1 MTNIELLQKLEAGE
15 SILGFRWEGDQY
27 IRELPGRMWILSH
40 PRSGAKVVY
49 FDSGDEER
57 CFSLSFPA
65 LPHDDTGV
73 FHIIEHC
80 LVNGS
85 RKFPIPEWNNIGPQN
100 SFFTAFTSLDNTMYP
115 VASYVEKSFQD
126 LVRIYTDSVFSP
138 VLLDSDIPLMQEG
151 WHYEYDAGTDALRC
165 SGIVYSE
172 IKAAH
177 DLPYYLSI
185 LARNRAAFPDS
196 PYAHDIGGAPES
208 VPQLTYEQF
217 LAAYRRVF
225 RPENCL
231 CCVWG
236 NANLYDVLSTVVPY
250 FDGSPAEGR
259 RETLSVRPA
268 LWNGEPLHLEYPVVK
283 AGGKQDV
290 LGFQWV
296 CDPDRLQILQGQIA
310 VRLLEPLL
318 SSRLIEKGMCGQ
330 VSFTCESEPACPLL
344 ALTLMGT
351 QGGELDTIR
360 EEILRTVEE
369 LLKRD
374 PSGNALAA
382 ALTAAEF
389 ALREGLGQVP
399 RGIQAALDVTG
410 AFVHGTPLPEALRYA
425 DGLAAIREAGWPAL
439 AAFIRR
445 ALLENDRHSEFVL
458 TASETLAQRRQE
470 AEALRLR
477 ASRRRLD
484 GAGLQKVVEDS
495 RRLAEYHAQPVNQG
509 TVAAL
514 PKTRVEDLPARVPG
528 EELVARPSARG
539 DVLYLNNT
547 DGVVRLTLYFP
558 VERFDD
564 AFLNHLGVLAL
575 LFGKVGIVG
584 HTAQETAAEIGACTG
599 GIHAIPAW
607 YAPPEGDVLFLEVSL
622 AALPE
627 QFASAQELLQE
638 LLQGGNYADAAA
650 VRQILTAYRNGQVG
664 AIPRPDERTAAYFSH
679 GAAALQRC
687 GGVGLEAYVGAVLAD
702 FDRRFPEL
710 AQGVAQAA
718 ETVLDLSRAAVAI
731 ACGEEQWPTVERQL
745 RFASH
750 LECPAQC
757 TAPLLAPREL
767 FRGAG
772 NMQYIAQG
780 ARVPRLTGPLMALC
794 DACER
799 PLRQRVREIGGAY
812 AVRLELTPE
821 RSLLLVS
828 GRDPNLRSTLETFR
842 QLWQAVKEIDDSTLA
857 AAVVSAS
864 ATFNGFGKAGIGGFA
879 LRRKLERAARWYWNG
894 VCGPARQA
902 LWEDLINADPRQI
915 RQAAEM
921 LHQAAGEQLYC
932 AWASA
937 EKAVEDRTLFD
948 VLHGL

>member
-85 RKFPIPEWNNIGPQN
+85 RKFPIPEWNTIGPQN

-369 LLKRD
+369 LLKRC

-638 LLQGGNYADAAA
+638 LLQGGNYADRAA

-664 AIPRPDERTAAYFSH
+664 AIPRPDERAAAYFSP

-687 GGVGLEAYVGAVLAD
+687 GGVGLGQYVETVLAD
-702 FDRRFPEL
+702 FDHRFPEL
-710 AQGVAQAA
+710 AQGVAQVA
-718 ETVLDLSRAAVAI
+718 ETVFNLNRAVAAV
-731 ACGEEQWPTVERQL
+731 ACGEEQWPAVERQL

-750 LECPAQC
+750 LECPARC
-757 TAPLLAPREL
+757 AAPLLAPREL

-780 ARVPRLTGPLMALC
+780 ARIPRLTGPLLALC

-821 RSLLLVS
+821 RSLFLVS
-828 GRDPNLRSTLETFR
+828 GRDPNLRSTLETFQ
-842 QLWQAVKEIDDSTLA
+842 QLWQAAETLDDGTLA

-864 ATFNGFGKAGIGGFA
+864 AAFNGFGKAGIGGFA
-879 LRRKLERAARWYWNG
+879 LRRKLERAAHWYWNG
-894 VCGPARQA
+894 IRGPARQV
-902 LWEDLINADPRQI
+902 LWEDLINAEPRQI

-921 LHQAAGEQLYC
+921 LRQAAGERLYC

-937 EKAVEDRTLFD
+937 ERSAEDLDLFD
-948 VLHGL
+948 AVHGL